1 MTKKGKRSLAVLAA
15 GAMFLTSFNM
25 PFAQTE
31 SKAATQMTAQQ
42 STSAYGLSN
51 PAINDGVTTWDCLYF
66 GNYWQEDTNGD
77 GTADQNDEKQPIKW
91 RVLSVDGDDAFL
103 LADQNL
109 DCQPRYNE
117 ETSDVTWETSSLRMW
132 LNSTFKKNAFSLEE
146 QGAILNTT
154 VINADNPLYSTKGG
168 NSTVDGVY
176 LLSREEVSNELY
188 GFDSEFKIESSTRVA
203 LNTDFTFYMSENA
216 QEKGGKAENW
226 WLRSPGYN
234 SDYVSCVNLKGFGF
248 DYGYVRSDFYAIRP
262 ALHIRLS
269 SSLWKSAGKVKSYKE
284 ESVPTS
290 SPTSTPT
297 MQPTVSP
304 SAAPTIT
311 PQPANTPATTGNQAL
326 QSQQQ
331 QPIPQ
336 SGANTDTTADNAAK
350 VSLIKQSKVSWK
362 TAKNTKGRKLTAS
375 WKKASEA
382 DGYQI
387 QYAPNKKFKKA
398 KSQTVK
404 STSVTLKKLKKK
416 TTYFVR
422 VRAYKVADGKKVYGK
437 WSGVKK
443 VKIKK

>member
-1 MTKKGKRSLAVLAA
+1 MTKKGKRSLTVLAA
-15 GAMFLTSFNM
+15 GAMFLTSFYM
-25 PFAQTE
+25 PLAQTE
-31 SKAATQMTAQQ
+31 SKAAAQMTAQE
-42 STSAYGLSN
+42 STSVYGLSN
-51 PAINDGVTTWDCLYF
+51 PAMSDGVTTWDCIYF
-66 GNYWQEDTNGD
+66 GNYWQKDTNGD

-168 NSTVDGVY
+168 NNTVDGVY

-234 SDYVSCVNLKGFGF
+234 SDYVSCVNLEGFGF

-262 ALHIRLS
+262 ALHINLS
-269 SSLWKSAGKVKSYKE
+269 SSLWKLAGKVRSYTD
-284 ESVPTS
+284 ESTPTS
-290 SPTSTPT
+290 SPVNT
-297 MQPTVSP
+297 
-304 SAAPTIT
+304 PTIT
-311 PQPANTPATTGNQAL
+311 PQPATTPANTGNQAL

-331 QPIPQ
+331 QPTPQ
-336 SGANTDTTADNAAK
+336 AGSNTGTTADNAAK

-375 WKKASEA
+375 WKKSSNA

-387 QYAPNKKFKKA
+387 QYASNKKFKKA
-398 KSQTVK
+398 KSKTVK

-422 VRAYKVADGKKVYGK
+422 VRAYKAVDGKKVYGK
-437 WSGVKK
+437 WSSVKK